1 MINNRASGIL
11 LHPTSLPGPFGAGD
25 MGSNAYLFVDW
36 LIGAGQTFW
45 QVLPLGEI
53 GPGNSPYMSSSAFA
67 GNVLLIDLYELAHQG
82 WLTPE
87 DLIPDPGFC
96 TDRVDFS
103 LQGPFRLERLRRAAV
118 NFFASDNPG
127 MQADF
132 ADFSLTECEW
142 LGDYARFMTI
152 LEQQDGRGWNQWPVE
167 FANRDPHALSLL
179 DAVCLSKI
187 NFWKFCQWC
196 FSRQWMQLKTYA
208 NERGVK
214 FVGDVP
220 IFVAYQS
227 ADVWAH
233 RDLFELDETGTPVF
247 VAGVP
252 PDYFSET
259 GQLWG
264 NPLYR
269 WDAHEKTGYAWWIR
283 RMQYALCNFD
293 QVRIDHFRG
302 FAQYWEIPATETT
315 AMNGRWMPGPGAK
328 LFEAFQAAFPDL
340 PVIAE
345 DLGVITPDVA
355 ELRDRFNLPG
365 MRILQ
370 FAFAEDRS
378 NYFLP
383 HNYITNTIAYT
394 GTHDN
399 DTLIGWWNTVSA
411 HEKSFVQEYFEA
423 DTVDVPWDMIGA
435 LSKSVANTVI
445 FPMQDILCLG
455 GEHRMNYPGRAEGNW
470 EWRFTWDQVQPWQ
483 TMKLGDMT
491 AANQRTNMAV
501 KIKL

>member
-1 MINNRASGIL
+1 MINDRASGIL

-25 MGSNAYLFVDW
+25 MGANAYLFVDW
-36 LIGAGQTFW
+36 LVGAGQTFW

-67 GNVLLIDLYELAHQG
+67 GNVLLIDLHELAHQG
-82 WLTPE
+82 WLE
-87 DLIPDPGFC
+87 IGDLIPQPEFQH
-96 TDRVDFS
+96 DRVDFA
-103 LQGPFRLERLRRAAV
+103 LQGPFRLERLRRAAKH
-118 NFFASDNPG
+118 FFASGNES
-127 MQADF
+127 MHRAYTEF
-132 ADFSLTECEW
+132 CLVECEW
-142 LGDYARFMTI
+142 LEDYARFMTI
-152 LEQQDGRGWNQWPVE
+152 AEQQNWQNWNLWPKAL
-167 FANRDPHALSLL
+167 ANRETQALLL
-179 DAVCLSKI
+179 LEEISAEKI

-196 FSRQWMQLKTYA
+196 FANQWMQLKKYA

-214 FVGDVP
+214 LIGDVP

-233 RDLFELDETGTPVF
+233 RELFELDEAGCPTV

-269 WDAHEKTGYAWWIR
+269 WDVHEETGYAWWIKR
-283 RMQYALCNFD
+283 LQCALSNFD

-302 FAQYWEIPATETT
+302 FVSYWEVPASEST
-315 AMNGRWMPGPGAK
+315 AINGRWMPGPGAK
-328 LFEAFQAAFPDL
+328 LFEAFEKAFPDL

-355 ELRDRFNLPG
+355 ELRDRFALPG

-383 HNYITNTIAYT
+383 HNYIPNTIAYT

-399 DTLIGWWNTVSA
+399 DTMIGWWHSA
-411 HEKSFVQEYFEA
+411 SDKEKYFVREYLGRE
-423 DTVDVPWDMIGA
+423 VIDVPWDMIAA
-435 LSKSVANTVI
+435 LSASVANTVI
-445 FPMQDILCLG
+445 FPMQDILCLS
-455 GEHRMNYPGRAEGNW
+455 GEHRMNYPGSIVGNW
-470 EWRFTWDQVQPWQ
+470 EWRFSWEQVQPWQ
-483 TMKLGDMT
+483 TIKLSKMT
-491 AANQRTNMAV
+491 AVNQRS
-501 KIKL
+501 IPGR